1 MLPIIDVRDAAH
13 AHVMMITDKKFD
25 SNGRHF
31 LAERSMWFSEI
42 IELLKDNNKAM
53 NNKKRIRTRVLGKM

>member
-31 LAERSMWFSEI
+31 LAEMAQSPKVRSNKHSN
-42 IELLKDNNKAM
+42 ELVRQKTRYSQ
-53 NNKKRIRTRVLGKM
+53 KRAKP